1 MTLVQDKNMYFT
13 SIRTKETCPYY
24 VNGKMIHENDYSFH
38 IFIYLIGFLVIAVTV
53 PCQDY
58 FSTKVILSFPPFFI
72 AVFISLSAQ
81 SEINLLRSIDLISLS
96 EIMSESPSE
105 QISSRQLSDIIL
117 YESA

>member
-58 FSTKVILSFPPFFI
+58 FSTKVILSLMSSFHLHFI
-72 AVFISLSAQ
+72 KLFLPIFRVAL
-81 SEINLLRSIDLISLS
+81 NHC
-96 EIMSESPSE
+96 
-105 QISSRQLSDIIL
+105 
-117 YESA
+117 